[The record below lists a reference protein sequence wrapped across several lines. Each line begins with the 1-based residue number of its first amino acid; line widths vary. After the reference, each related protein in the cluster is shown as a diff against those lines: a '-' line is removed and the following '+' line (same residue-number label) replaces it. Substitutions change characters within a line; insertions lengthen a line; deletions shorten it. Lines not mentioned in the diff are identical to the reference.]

1 MTACPCLFEPLHRR
15 AVSPSVDVVWTDTE
29 GCTCGPEA
37 VELDDRL
44 ADAAHVRQVASELT
58 KAAEV
63 LAAIEA
69 TEPGSPERAAL
80 HVGCLN
86 HRCAGVAS

>member
-1 MTACPCLFEPLHRR
+1 MTACPCHFEPLHRR

-37 VELDDRL
+37 VVSYMLTG
-44 ADAAHVRQVASELT
+44 AASVRRVASALT
-58 KAAEV
+58 KAAEM

>member
-1 MTACPCLFEPLHRR
+1 MAACPCLFEPLHRR

-29 GCTCGPEA
+29 GCTRVPEA
-37 VELDDRL
+37 IVMGML
-44 ADAAHVRQVASELT
+44 ADAAHVRQVASALT
-58 KAAEV
+58 KAAEM

>member
-1 MTACPCLFEPLHRR
+1 MATCPCLFEPLHRR

-37 VELDDRL
+37 VVLDDL
-44 ADAAHVRQVASELT
+44 ADAAHVRQVASALT

-86 HRCAGVAS
+86 HRCVGVAS